1 MWRKQV
7 KILLD
12 KIKKILAS
20 EHLLGLQQKT
30 SRQFAT
36 EAKFQTKPFLLH
48 LLDHGPASEVTLTK
62 QDALTCF
69 ERMTTIRKMEA
80 GINNLYKAKIVR
92 GFCHLYSGQEAVGV
106 GVYASLRKNDTV
118 ITSYRNHAWAF
129 LCNHQSVLPVIGEVA
144 GTKSGTS
151 RGKGGSM
158 HLYGPNFYGGNA
170 IVGAQV
176 PLGVGIALA
185 HKYKKTDF
193 VSLTIYGDG
202 AANNGQVF
210 EAFNMAKMWDLP
222 CLFLCENN
230 LYSMGTSVP
239 RSTANPDFYKKGDVI
254 PGLFVDGMDLV
265 SVKEAARFAVEF
277 CASGKGPIILEA
289 KTYRYFGHSLSD
301 PGTSYR
307 THDEIQE
314 VRKSRDPINNFKN
327 QIIAANLV
335 TADELTELDKKVKKI
350 VDGAIKTAKADKEVG
365 LEELTYDIYAN
376 QVIPEVRSVNPF
388 QNMKHKT
395 TGLVINK
402 K

>member
-1 MWRKQV
+1 
-7 KILLD
+7 
-12 KIKKILAS
+12 
-20 EHLLGLQQKT
+20 
-30 SRQFAT
+30 
-36 EAKFQTKPFLLH
+36 
-48 LLDHGPASEVTLTK
+48 
-62 QDALTCF
+62 
-69 ERMTTIRKMEA
+69 
-80 GINNLYKAKIVR
+80 
-92 GFCHLYSGQEAVGV
+92 
-106 GVYASLRKNDTV
+106 
-118 ITSYRNHAWAF
+118 
-129 LCNHQSVLPVIGEVA
+129 
-144 GTKSGTS
+144 
-151 RGKGGSM
+151 
-158 HLYGPNFYGGNA
+158 
-170 IVGAQV
+170 
-176 PLGVGIALA
+176 
-185 HKYKKTDF
+185 
-193 VSLTIYGDG
+193 LTIYGDG

-335 TADELTELDKKVKKI
+335 TADELAELDKKVKKI
-350 VDGAIKTAKADKEVG
+350 VDGAIKAAKADKEVG

-395 TGLVINK
+395 TGLVINRK
-402 K
+402 